1 MSRSKERIQSL
12 RQKTLDNNLE
22 KLPNAIIHTKNR
34 YLEGN
39 FHVHEK
45 EGEWGNKKSEE
56 RRKNL
61 GWKEGMEGE
70 TKKKKREIENTSP
83 ENDLS
88 K

>member
-1 MSRSKERIQSL
+1 M
-12 RQKTLDNNLE
+12 
-22 KLPNAIIHTKNR
+22 
-34 YLEGN
+34 EGN
-39 FHVHEK
+39 FYVYEK

-70 TKKKKREIENTSP
+70 IKKKKREIENISF
-83 ENDLS
+83 ENDFS